1 MDPDLIKAVFVQVVQ
16 AQFCRYHHVEVFIF
30 MIVKLC

>member
-1 MDPDLIKAVFVQVVQ
+1 MDPDLIKAVFVQV